1 VRNIHVLDALR
12 SLKSRGYV
20 REVFN
25 WCVQGAHCVPA
36 AEPLA
41 PPPPPPP
48 APPPSLSRRNWFYM
62 FLTDEG
68 VTYLRQFLFLDE
80 NVVPATLKKP
90 AAPAG
95 GAPREGERFGGGRG
109 AGGPGGR
116 FGDRPAGPAG
126 YRREGGFGRGGG
138 APVPA

>member
-1 VRNIHVLDALR
+1 
-12 SLKSRGYV
+12 
-20 REVFN
+20 
-25 WCVQGAHCVPA
+25 
-36 AEPLA
+36 
-41 PPPPPPP
+41 
-48 APPPSLSRRNWFYM
+48 M

-90 AAPAG
+90 AAPAA
-95 GAPREGERFGGGRG
+95 GAAGPRDAGRG
-109 AGGPGGR
+109 AGGPPGR

>member
-1 VRNIHVLDALR
+1 
-12 SLKSRGYV
+12 
-20 REVFN
+20 
-25 WCVQGAHCVPA
+25 
-36 AEPLA
+36 
-41 PPPPPPP
+41 
-48 APPPSLSRRNWFYM
+48 M

-95 GAPREGERFGGGRG
+95 GAPRDGERFGGGRG